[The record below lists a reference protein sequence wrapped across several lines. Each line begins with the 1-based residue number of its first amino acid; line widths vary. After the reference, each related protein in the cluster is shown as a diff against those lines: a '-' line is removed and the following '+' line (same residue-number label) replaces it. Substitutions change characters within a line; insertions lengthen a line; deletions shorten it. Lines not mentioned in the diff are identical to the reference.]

1 MEQASEVSP
10 FAERKDVRVGLE
22 PGGAPVTLPG
32 FSDTQQRDETDACA
46 RADPLTPLKGR
57 PDERPSGPLKGH
69 RDSTASASTQA
80 SQERRRSSGR
90 LDAVMHACSSLSS
103 FASFDSQRSQFA
115 ADDPESSLLAQIE
128 EGQEEDESE
137 HQVSCQGKCP
147 TEATQ
152 QDPEGAEPQQLGRS
166 LAVSREQKSASSCSL
181 PVQET
186 DCDRESQKE
195 RAARQ
200 EREVGSAGIDPSPLC
215 SEAETHPRDQRSAEG
230 GWEEPPL
237 PSVSCCSLARD
248 QAEPRSETPFCGLGS
263 REAHAAPAYT
273 CSFPVPSALYPPV
286 GMHVGGV
293 PAEVERAFSMDW
305 MQAQKGSGLQG
316 GDASLSFSPGAAG
329 PGASQPRVPGATFAG
344 FAPLPGMSRED
355 SPDERDTAA
364 KPETSAER
372 GSDGAQ
378 EETRNEAMLLQDD
391 GPQGREAE
399 KREADGLAFDH
410 VPEQRDRGPLSPR
423 ARAMQA
429 LEPRVQSQTAF
440 AVQAPDASAVLTFDG
455 RQSQRESADA
465 RRCTALSFL
474 PQGLGLGETENSVLL
489 DVLVALGM
497 EREEEKGAEREGAGL
512 WALSPHGSG
521 GPPKE
526 MLRLGEW
533 KGVSDPEK
541 SSRRSR
547 EETLEG
553 VSYKG
558 PDTDASAHA
567 SSLHGA
573 MSSSTHSPS
582 PISSSPLVSS
592 HPCSPPSVSFSPPQ
606 MFFSPPSSPG
616 LPFPVPQQP
625 PGVGADRE
633 RRDAASGR
641 GASPCSLGSFFQYSS
656 PSSPSSIAPSSPQS
670 GLQLSPFACWRPM
683 AALSRPEA
691 RRDGGAPPS
700 SPFFISEEELSL
712 LEHWVATERQKREN
726 VHAQAAPQFEAS
738 LLERLLLLRDAAFA
752 RQGLQA
758 HAGDCGVSPVA
769 SDASACV
776 SEHVQLRA
784 PGSEGARGPFPDVS
798 LLLAGEYEKKRLL
811 QSVRPHFLAPASP
824 AFPPTSAVSSP
835 QRNIPDLAGPL
846 SASPFYTCQTSR
858 GSPPQGNG
866 AGVGEERENGRG
878 TEMAKEK
885 GPDLQVRPGSA
896 GGFFAGSPGQPRA
909 SPLDFASPEAPQRRP
924 GGRTTRSP
932 VSSLAASSPPGTGT
946 GGAAEV
952 PGESRRGRKKRENR
966 RRGAGPPSGVAGLD
980 AATAPLPL
988 SCSAALRH
996 FRLGTISPFTLRDVG
1011 PNALEF
1017 AKDPFAAAFLQE
1029 QLEAC
1034 PLADRVPILFQLL
1047 PHALDLAV
1055 DQHGNYVLQKFFET
1069 GSEKEKEW
1077 LAAQLT
1083 DHVFRLSLEV
1093 YGCRVIQRAVESL
1106 PVAAQLRLVRELKDH
1121 VITCVEDQHGN
1132 HVIQKCAER
1141 LPSPS
1146 VQFIIDAFKGQEAR
1160 MSVHSYGCRV
1170 IQRLLEACPMSQV
1183 AALIDVVMAELCML
1197 IRDQFGNYVVQ
1208 HVLEFGRDADKMK
1221 IIDFMCE
1228 DIIALSTEKYAC
1240 NVVERA
1246 LTLNAMGRARRRIIT
1261 AALGPEMMGQPLKM
1275 VMLDRYGNYV
1285 VQRMM
1290 EVAPDDL
1297 RPPLLRL
1304 LREHVDIL
1312 KKFTYGKHI
1321 VTALER
1327 LENSGANASGSSS
1340 PPLGYS
1346 ASSPKDRKTREA
1358 LSRTVSAPLS
1368 VGPPGQLPAFASSI
1382 PRPRAAHPPPPHTE
1396 PRGASAPGPAGSG
1409 TSVFALPAES
1419 SFCVSPSSLP
1429 QAPPALPPSA
1439 AFTSRVP
1446 GGSPTP
1452 QGEGGKGSRGATREG
1467 PHVSFSGGREP
1478 AERVGSRQAKPSRS
1492 EKGRARGEKARAS
1505 REKADEAGKAG
1516 ASRAEE
1522 GRLKTG
1528 FARAGDGGDS
1538 GKGKKKEREETFCG
1552 AALAQSERRAL
1563 GGGEKG
1569 RRRDGAAGE
1578 KSRRSPAFSASDES
1592 PRAPVDEGKGRDPRP
1607 TGSRDEQSSDLQ
1619 QWVSVGQAFS
1629 RQASALA
1636 ALQRYFLT
1644 SLSPPPVRSQ
1654 PRAPSAQS
1662 QISHAS
1668 TGSSGPSSLPTVRAE
1683 VQRAS
1688 TFGSLGG
1695 NALWESSSSEPP
1707 SSLPSFSLFST
1718 NSSGAQFPPA
1728 GPPVSGGRPAVPP
1741 RPAPGVSFSPE
1752 SPSVLSEVMD
1762 LGGGSLGSA
1771 PFAWHRR
1778 ERAMSD
1784 CVPSSFPS
1792 FGRGGPLPPLPSLPR
1807 DPRVPGAVRLGEQER
1822 EQGRAGASEE
1832 SRRHTLGVP
1841 LLGDTN
1847 VHASGHVQ
1855 DHLLPSLHGRQSSAQ
1870 QGSSELRSGGENK
1883 GAQDLPGRRG
1893 PSRFEEEAR
1902 NAGNVLS
1909 LTPEMMNEVLKAI
1922 QQCRPT

>member
-1 MEQASEVSP
+1 MEQATGVSP
-10 FAERKDVRVGLE
+10 SAERKDRVGLE
-22 PGGAPVTLPG
+22 PGDALVTLPG
-32 FSDTQQRDETDACA
+32 FSDPQQREETDAGA
-46 RADPLTPLKGR
+46 RAGPLSPLKGR
-57 PDERPSGPLKGH
+57 PEERPPGPLKGH

-80 SQERRRSSGR
+80 SHEGRRSSGR
-90 LDAVMHACSSLSS
+90 LDAVLHARSSLSS
-103 FASFDSQRSQFA
+103 FASFDSQRSQFT
-115 ADDPESSLLAQIE
+115 ADDPEASLLAQIE
-128 EGQEEDESE
+128 EGQEEAEGGR
-137 HQVSCQGKCP
+137 QASCRGQCP

-152 QDPEGAEPQQLGRS
+152 EDSKGAEHQHLECS
-166 LAVSREQKSASSCSL
+166 LAVSREQESASSSSL

-186 DCDRESQKE
+186 DFDRESQKE
-195 RAARQ
+195 LAARQ
-200 EREVGSAGIDPSPLC
+200 EREVGSAGIDPSQICP
-215 SEAETHPRDQRSAEG
+215 EAETQPQDQRSAEG
-230 GWEEPPL
+230 DWEEPPP
-237 PSVSCCSLARD
+237 PSVSCSLARD
-248 QAEPRSETPFCGLGS
+248 QAGPRSETPFCGLGS
-263 REAHAAPAYT
+263 REAHAAPAYS

-286 GMHVGGV
+286 GMNVGV
-293 PAEVERAFSMDW
+293 PAEVERAFSVNW
-305 MQAQKGSGLQG
+305 MQTEKGTGLQG
-316 GDASLSFSPGAAG
+316 GDAGLSFSPGAAG
-329 PGASQPRVPGATFAG
+329 PGASQPRVLGPTFAA
-344 FAPLPGMSRED
+344 FAPPPGMSRED
-355 SPDERDTAA
+355 SPDERDTTA

-372 GSDGAQ
+372 VSDGIQEEARNEAALLPDDGAQ
-378 EETRNEAMLLQDD
+378 S
-391 GPQGREAE
+391 REAE

-410 VPEQRDRGPLSPR
+410 VPEKRDRGTLSPR
-423 ARAMQA
+423 ARATHT
-429 LEPRVQSQTAF
+429 LEPRVQSQA
-440 AVQAPDASAVLTFDG
+440 ASPVQTPDAPEVPAFDG
-455 RQSQRESADA
+455 RQSQRESSDA
-465 RRCTALSFL
+465 RRCKALSFL
-474 PQGLGLGETENSVLL
+474 PQGLGLGEIENSVLL

-497 EREEEKGAEREGAGL
+497 EREERGAEREG
-512 WALSPHGSG
+512 
-521 GPPKE
+521 GPWKE
-526 MLRLGEW
+526 KLRLGEW
-533 KGVSDPEK
+533 KDVSDPEK

-547 EETLEG
+547 EAALEG
-553 VSYKG
+553 VCYEG
-558 PDTDASAHA
+558 PDTDASGHA

-592 HPCSPPSVSFSPPQ
+592 HPCPPPSVSFSPRQ

-616 LPFPVPQQP
+616 LPFPAPQQP

-641 GASPCSLGSFFQYSS
+641 GASPSSLRSFFQYSS

-670 GLQLSPFACWRPM
+670 ALQLSPFACWRPM
-683 AALSRPEA
+683 ALPSLPET

-712 LEHWVATERQKREN
+712 LEHLVATERQKREN
-726 VHAQAAPQFEAS
+726 MHAQAPPRFEAS

-758 HAGDCGVSPVA
+758 HAGDCGVSPVS
-769 SDASACV
+769 SDAPACV
-776 SEHVQLRA
+776 SEHIQVRA
-784 PGSEGARGPFPDVS
+784 TGSEGARGPFPDVS

-835 QRNIPDLAGPL
+835 QRNFPDLAGPL

-866 AGVGEERENGRG
+866 AGGGEDRANGRG
-878 TEMAKEK
+878 TGAAKEI
-885 GPDLQVRPGSA
+885 GPGLQVRPGPA
-896 GGFFAGSPGQPRA
+896 GGFFVGCPGQPRT

-924 GGRTTRSP
+924 GCRTTRSP
-932 VSSLAASSPPGTGT
+932 VSAVAASSPSGPGA
-946 GGAAEV
+946 GGAAEA

-1017 AKDPFAAAFLQE
+1017 AKDPFAAVFLQE
-1029 QLEAC
+1029 QLETC

-1069 GSEKEKEW
+1069 GCDKEKEW

-1106 PVAAQLRLVRELKDH
+1106 PVPAQLRLVRELKDH

-1340 PPLGYS
+1340 PPPGYS
-1346 ASSPKDRKTREA
+1346 TSSPKDRKTREA
-1358 LSRTVSAPLS
+1358 LSRTVSAPLA
-1368 VGPPGQLPAFASSI
+1368 VGPPGQPPVLASSI
-1382 PRPRAAHPPPPHTE
+1382 PRPRSAHPPPPRTE

-1409 TSVFALPAES
+1409 APVFTLLADS
-1419 SFCVSPSSLP
+1419 SFCVSPSSLAQP
-1429 QAPPALPPSA
+1429 PPALPPLA
-1439 AFTSRVP
+1439 AFTPRVP
-1446 GGSPTP
+1446 AGSATP
-1452 QGEGGKGSRGATREG
+1452 QGEGGKGPRGAPREG
-1467 PHVSFSGGREP
+1467 PRVSFSGGREP
-1478 AERVGSRQAKPSRS
+1478 AERVGSGQAKPSRS
-1492 EKGRARGEKARAS
+1492 EKARARGEKARAS
-1505 REKADEAGKAG
+1505 REKAEEAGKAG

-1522 GRLKTG
+1522 RRLKAG
-1528 FARAGDGGDS
+1528 LARAGDGGDS
-1538 GKGKKKEREETFCG
+1538 GKGRKKEREEAFG
-1552 AALAQSERRAL
+1552 ASLDQSEKRTL

-1569 RRRDGAAGE
+1569 VRRRDGAAGE
-1578 KSRRSPAFSASDES
+1578 KSRRSPGFSASDES
-1592 PRAPVDEGKGRDPRP
+1592 PHHAPVDEGKGRDARTTDP
-1607 TGSRDEQSSDLQ
+1607 RDEQSSDLQ
-1619 QWVSVGQAFS
+1619 QWVSVGRAFS
-1629 RQASALA
+1629 KQASALA

-1644 SLSPPPVRSQ
+1644 SLSPPPVVRSP
-1654 PRAPSAQS
+1654 PRAPSAHS

-1695 NALWESSSSEPP
+1695 STLWESSSSEPP
-1707 SSLPSFSLFST
+1707 SPLPSFSLFST
-1718 NSSGAQFPPA
+1718 NSSGAQLPPA
-1728 GPPVSGGRPAVPP
+1728 GHSVSGGRPGPP
-1741 RPAPGVSFSPE
+1741 QRPSPGVSFSPE

-1771 PFAWHRR
+1771 PLAWPRR
-1778 ERAMSD
+1778 ERAKSD

-1792 FGRGGPLPPLPSLPR
+1792 FGRGGPLPPLASLPR
-1807 DPRVPGAVRLGEQER
+1807 DPRVPAAVHLGEQER
-1822 EQGRAGASEE
+1822 EQARAGASEE
-1832 SRRHTLGVP
+1832 SRRPTLAVP
-1841 LLGDTN
+1841 LSGDAN
-1847 VHASGHVQ
+1847 VHASGQVQ
-1855 DHLLPSLHGRQSSAQ
+1855 DRLLSSLHGRQSSAQ
-1870 QGSSELRSGGENK
+1870 QGSSELRPGGENK
-1883 GAQDLPGRRG
+1883 GGQDLPGGRA
-1893 PSRFEEEAR
+1893 PSRFDEEAR

-1909 LTPEMMNEVLKAI
+1909 LTPEMMNEVLKAF